1 MQLMYENQEFTQED
15 VERINMRTR
24 ELERQKADIEK
35 NIQAV
40 DEDIWKEEIGLSKE
54 VEQVMLYFVCHLI

>member
-1 MQLMYENQEFTQED
+1 MYENQEFTQED

-40 DEDIWKEEIGLSKE
+40 DEDIWKEEIALSKE
-54 VEQVMLYFVCHLI
+54 VEHVREFIY